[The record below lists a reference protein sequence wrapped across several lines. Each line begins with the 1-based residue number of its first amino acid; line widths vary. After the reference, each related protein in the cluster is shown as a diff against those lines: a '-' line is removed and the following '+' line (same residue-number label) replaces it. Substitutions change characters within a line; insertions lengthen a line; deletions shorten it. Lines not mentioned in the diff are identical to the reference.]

1 MTNFFKQLMLLAVVL
16 LGLPTAL
23 VAQNSVTLAS
33 WTFEGGYDAV
43 ADGAT
48 TTYTPNGGDW
58 AEVPTQWFNANTP
71 VIRPDSCIGTITDYA
86 LTMKSSR
93 HWSICSGWNN
103 HVARMVNDTEANDIT
118 DYTDA
123 SKHNNY
129 YEFSMPT
136 KGYKNISFKYAC
148 AYGGNAEATL
158 EAVVSTDGG
167 TTWTDAGATTTAST
181 WWTYKENTVTVSANN
196 KDKIIVRLIAGN
208 GLKSNWNLDYL
219 TVTGEKS
226 EAGTAV
232 SADGVTA
239 SWPFDGTSKESAAT
253 MSQDGLVSVTGLSI
267 GSDLTE
273 TNPQAIN
280 GENFNKVQPK
290 TSNVGTNNDEDAITL
305 MITPKN
311 GLTFTPS
318 HLHFKTAVFGT
329 NGGKID
335 VVAIAGSDTLS
346 LMQDTH
352 PNRNNTDPTV
362 CDFDITGLTASYST
376 PFYAKVYV
384 KGLANNK
391 QIGFRDFV
399 VTGKYEGT
407 VVELPSY
414 TFSAKLGTEGAGS
427 ISVKPAGS
435 EFDEGTEITLSVTEN
450 FGYHFTNWTDASG
463 AVVSEANPY
472 TFNIT
477 ANTELTA
484 NFSKKEV
491 YALNLNLTNGA
502 RSNLVTV
509 EPQGNVVDCV
519 HHYEEGTNVK
529 LTAINNK
536 ILTFTGWEDNTT
548 SAERNIVMDGEKN
561 VTANFSAA
569 DYIVGWDLY
578 DDEPASERAADYKAD
593 TENAGLLSLRNEA
606 GKTSSWLS
614 RGRNKG
620 DENGKWAARIWKF
633 LSEKWYFEISFS
645 TNGYKNV
652 TVSNDLG
659 NNYNS
664 YTTYYE
670 QASKDGKNYV
680 TVGTFTMPNRGWSGN
695 QDIQLPDSFS
705 NCDKVYVR
713 WYPDYS
719 SPLIGVSSDYDGLA
733 IAEIYVLAESESTS
747 DDIPPVLVSSN
758 PENNATGVSASGSIV
773 LNFDEKV
780 KAGTGDATLDGE
792 TLQPIVSGKTVVYKY
807 SGLKYATAYTFTIPS
822 GAITDRNGNAY
833 AGTSIAFTT
842 MERTQPA
849 ARLYDAIVAADG
861 TGDYTTLQAAID
873 AAPSGRTTPWL
884 IFVKKGTYTG
894 HVTIPAKK
902 PYIHI
907 IGQDKNLV
915 TIADNR
921 CSGGD
926 NAYGINDGATLDIE
940 SDNDYIEGV
949 DLQNSWGV
957 DQNNGP
963 QALALCSNG
972 DKLVMNNMKLRS
984 YQDTWFTGGG
994 LAHRTFITNSWIEGA
1009 VDFFYGQ
1016 GDIMIYNDSINIVR
1030 KSGGYIVAPNHPKG
1044 TKWGYVFLN
1053 NVITAPGI
1061 PSETSV
1067 WLGRPWHAA
1076 PKTVYINTKAEV
1088 TIPATGWYET
1098 MGGLPAL
1105 WAEYNTMDG
1114 DGNPVDLSHRRTD
1127 YYYIDRATNDT
1138 IRGKSETAVLTAEQA
1153 AQYTIKNVCGGD
1165 DAWNPELICEPCA
1178 APQPVK
1184 GDDKITWDA
1193 VPYAICYVITKG
1205 DEVVGFTTDTEYA
1218 ITGDGTYKVQAA
1230 NEFGGLS
1237 KAAVAGKGTV
1247 DGITEVNTGESAK
1260 TPAIVAVY
1268 TIDGKQTN
1276 RLSAGLNI
1284 VRYADGTVKKVMK

>member
-1 MTNFFKQLMLLAVVL
+1 MAKLFKQLMLLAAVL
-16 LGLPTAL
+16 IGLPSAIA
-23 VAQNSVTLAS
+23 AQDVTTLAE

-43 ADGAT
+43 ADGQT
-48 TTYTPNGGDW
+48 TTYTPNGGAW
-58 AEVPTQWFNANTP
+58 AEVSTQWFNSNTP
-71 VIRPDSCIGTITDYA
+71 VIRPDSYVGTITDYA

-93 HWSICSGWNN
+93 YWALCSGYNN
-103 HVARMVNDTEANDIT
+103 HVARMVNDTEANDIS

-129 YEFSMPT
+129 YEFSLPT

-181 WWTYKENTVTVSANN
+181 WWTYNENTVTISANN

-208 GLKSNWNLDYL
+208 GFKSNWNLDYL

-226 EAGTAV
+226 EAGTTV
-232 SADGVTA
+232 NADGVTA
-239 SWPFDGTSKESAAT
+239 TWTYDGSSTETTAT
-253 MSQDGLVSVTGLSI
+253 MSQEGVVSVTGLSL
-267 GSDLTE
+267 GSDIAVQGT
-273 TNPQAIN
+273 QAIN
-280 GENFNKVQPK
+280 GETFTKIQPN
-290 TSNVGTNNDEDAITL
+290 TGNVTLNNEEDALTL

-318 HLHFKTAVFGT
+318 KVSFKSAVFGT

-335 VVAIAGSDTLS
+335 VVAIAGTDTVS
-346 LMQDTH
+346 LLKDAH
-352 PNRNNTDPTV
+352 PNRNNIDPSV
-362 CDFDITGLTASYST
+362 YDLDITGVTSTYST
-376 PFYAKVYV
+376 PFYVKVYI
-384 KGLANNK
+384 KSLATNK
-391 QIGFRDFV
+391 QVGFRDFV

-435 EFDEGTEITLSVTEN
+435 EFDEGTEITLTVSEN
-450 FGYHFTNWTDASG
+450 FGYHFVNWTDATG
-463 AVVSEANPY
+463 NVVSEKNPY

-484 NFSKKEV
+484 NFTKKNV
-491 YALNLNLTNGA
+491 YALNLTLTNGA
-502 RSNLVTV
+502 RTNLVTV
-509 EPQGNVVDCV
+509 EPDGNIVDGV

-529 LTAINNK
+529 LTAVNNK

-548 SAERNIVMDGEKN
+548 SIERNITMDGDKD

-578 DDEPASERAADYKAD
+578 DDQPGSERAADYKAD

-606 GKTSSWLS
+606 GRTNSWLS
-614 RGRNKG
+614 RGHNNG
-620 DENGKWAARIWKF
+620 QENGKYAARIWKY

-645 TNGYKNV
+645 TKGYSNV
-652 TVSNDLG
+652 VVSNDLG

-670 QASKDGKNYV
+670 QVSKDGKNYT
-680 TVGTFTMPNRGWSGN
+680 TVGEFTMPNRGWSGN

-705 NCDKVYVR
+705 NCEKVYVR
-713 WYPDYS
+713 WYPDFES
-719 SPLIGVSSDYDGLA
+719 SLIGVSSDYDGLA
-733 IAEIYVLAESESTS
+733 IAEIFVLADADATNDS
-747 DDIPPVLVSSN
+747 IAPVLVSSN
-758 PENNATGVSASGSIV
+758 PEMNGTGVSANGSIV
-773 LNFDEKV
+773 LNFDEKI

-792 TLQPIVSGKTVVYKY
+792 ALQPIISGKTAVYRY
-807 SGLKYATAYTFTIPS
+807 SGLKYATTYTFTLPA
-822 GAITDRNGNAY
+822 GAITDRNGNAFE
-833 AGTSIAFTT
+833 GTAITFTT

-849 ARLYDAIVAADG
+849 ARLYDAIVASDG
-861 TGDYTTLQAAID
+861 TGDYTTVQAAID
-873 AAPSGRTTPWL
+873 GAPTGRTQPWL

-894 HVTIPAKK
+894 HLTIPKAK

-915 TIADNR
+915 TIADSR
-921 CSGGD
+921 RSGGD
-926 NAYGINDGATLDIE
+926 NAYGISDGATLDVE
-940 SDNDYIEGV
+940 SDNNYIEGV
-949 DLQNSWGV
+949 DLQNSYGV
-957 DQNNGP
+957 EANNGP

-984 YQDTWFTGGG
+984 YQDTWYTGGG
-994 LAHRTFITNSWIEGA
+994 MAHRAFITNSWIEGA

-1016 GDIMIYNDSINIVR
+1016 GDIMIYNDTVNIVR
-1030 KSGGYIVAPNHPKG
+1030 KSGGYIVAPNHPAG
-1044 TKWGYVFLN
+1044 TKWGYVFLD
-1053 NVITAPGI
+1053 NVITAPGV

-1067 WLGRPWHAA
+1067 WLGRPWHAS
-1076 PKTVYINTKAEV
+1076 PKTVFINTKADV
-1088 TIPATGWYET
+1088 TIPATGWYPT

-1127 YYYIDRATNDT
+1127 YYYMNGNDT
-1138 IRGKSETAVLTAEQA
+1138 VWGKSETAVLTAEQA
-1153 AQYTIKNVCGGD
+1153 AQYTVKNVCGGD
-1165 DAWNPELICEPCA
+1165 DAWNPELICEPCE

-1184 GDDKITWDA
+1184 GEGTITWDA

-1205 DEVVGFTTDTEYA
+1205 DEVVGFTTETEYA
-1218 ITGDGTYKVQAA
+1218 VADDADYKVQAA
-1230 NEFGGLS
+1230 NEYGGLS
-1237 KAAVAGKGTV
+1237 LAGNTKTADAIDEVSPAGQ
-1247 DGITEVNTGESAK
+1247 DSSAIT
-1260 TPAIVAVY
+1260 AIF
-1268 TIDGKQTN
+1268 TIDGKRVDHLN
-1276 RLSAGLNI
+1276 HGINI
-1284 VRYADGTVKKVMK
+1284 VRYADGTVRKIVKR